1 MFVVVTLVSFCVH
14 LYSVDYMGADPGFIR
29 FMSLISLFTFFMLFL
44 VSADNFVQLLVG
56 WEGVGICSFLLVS
69 F

>member
-56 WEGVGICSFLLVS
+56 
-69 F
+69 